1 MYNLEME
8 VLIMT
13 RNKTRNLTPVSFRLD
28 TEVVADLED
37 YSEKTM
43 IPKTRIVE
51 TAIKEFLI
59 KHKSTGDL

>member
-1 MYNLEME
+1 
-8 VLIMT
+8 MT